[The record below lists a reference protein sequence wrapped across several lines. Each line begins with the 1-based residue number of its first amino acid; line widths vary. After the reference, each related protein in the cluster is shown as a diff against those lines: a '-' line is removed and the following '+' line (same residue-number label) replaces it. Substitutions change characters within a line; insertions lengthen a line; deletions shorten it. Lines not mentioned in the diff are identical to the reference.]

1 MHTPPCWAFEHL
13 PIPCLYLNLDHVIIQ
28 ANVTARN
35 LFAHSPKRD
44 LVGVAIYETS
54 FEANFIDD
62 TRTLEGCLQRLQD
75 ESNDSNEVI
84 GQNGVRINGLDID
97 WENLSKRKTRSGTEF
112 GHRSPPKKRIH
123 ATPEEQSPVVISS
136 PRSSRWQWQ
145 LSLITVSDTP
155 CFSLVGSP
163 KSHWRESYLPQA
175 EEFDF
180 FQTLAEP
187 TYTNVPE
194 YVNILSADTSKSLVN
209 AAGQR
214 KQAAFL
220 EAIAKGQPLGMWN
233 EAFTVPL
240 TGSDGV
246 GPTSLKT
253 GRGIASFIRGLE
265 DGTTG
270 LRKVHDATTTVLK
283 NPYND
288 ELLGVLVQVR
298 DPIEYTE
305 YLQRLDLNSRADAAV
320 AGGGMPVMV
329 RTMLNDGS
337 IDYFSNTWERF
348 TQSTRRDLLHN
359 WQHWFHPDD
368 LLELQRVITS
378 SMATGNA
385 AEVQVRLRTG
395 ETWRN
400 FEERFAPLR
409 IDGNIVR
416 WYCISTDIEDLVLG
430 REAALQSTE
439 RLYKI
444 INSMNLVVFEVDDTW
459 TVSQAEGALKVTTNT
474 GQAMAASDYL
484 GRSLYE
490 ICSVI
495 RPGGIDELMSELVQ
509 VMNKQN
515 GECIIDYKLGKQ
527 YLRTIAI
534 PGVDRSVNI
543 KQRLFGIT
551 MDVTAE
557 KESETAKIQVS
568 TMRETQRLKSQFLA
582 NISHELRTP
591 ISGLTGLLELLAD
604 SNLDE
609 TQQECLATLES
620 LAQSLLLIVNDVL
633 DLSKAE
639 AGGVTLNESP
649 FDFVEV
655 LNDVCKSNSCLV
667 TRKNVSFEYAP
678 PVFADMVNGDAG
690 RIRQM

>member
-1 MHTPPCWAFEHL
+1 M
-13 PIPCLYLNLDHVIIQ
+13 
-28 ANVTARN
+28 ARN
-35 LFAHSPKRD
+35 LIVTRLKRD
-44 LVGVAIYETS
+44 LVGFTIHETN
-54 FEANFIDD
+54 FESSFIDD
-62 TRTLEGCLQRLQD
+62 TRTLRGCLQHLQD
-75 ESNDSNEVI
+75 EFNDSN
-84 GQNGVRINGLDID
+84 GKSTRNGVRVNGLGSD
-97 WENLSKRKTRSGTEF
+97 WEDPPKRKTRSGTEF

-123 ATPEEQSPVVISS
+123 TTSEEQAPIIVSS

-145 LSLITVSDTP
+145 LSLMTVSDSP

-163 KSHWRESYLPQA
+163 KSHWKESYLPQA

-180 FQTLAEP
+180 LHSLADP

-209 AAGQR
+209 AAGR
-214 KQAAFL
+214 IKQAAL
-220 EAIAKGQPLGMWN
+220 IKAIANNQPLGMWN

-246 GPTSLKT
+246 GPTSLRT

-265 DGTTG
+265 DSTTG
-270 LRKVHDATTTVLK
+270 LRTVHDATTTVLK
-283 NPYND
+283 NPYNE

-298 DPIEYTE
+298 DAMEYTE

-320 AGGGMPVMV
+320 ANGGMPVMV

-348 TQSTRRDLLHN
+348 TQSTRRDLSHN
-359 WQHWFHPDD
+359 WQTWFHPDD
-368 LLELQRVITS
+368 LLESQRVITT
-378 SMATGNA
+378 SMATGQA
-385 AEVQVRLRTG
+385 AEIQVRLRTG
-395 ETWRN
+395 ETWRH

-409 IDGNIVR
+409 IDGIIVR
-416 WYCISTDIEDLVLG
+416 WYCISTDIEELVLG

-444 INSMNLVVFEVDDTW
+444 INSMNLVIFEVDDTW
-459 TVSQAEGALKVTTNT
+459 KVTQAEGALKVITST
-474 GQAMAASDYL
+474 GLEMAASDYL
-484 GRSLYE
+484 GRSFYE
-490 ICSVI
+490 ISSII
-495 RPGGIDELMSELVQ
+495 RPGGIDELMSELVK

-515 GECIIDYKLGKQ
+515 GKCIVDYKLGKQ

-534 PGVDRSVNI
+534 PGVDRFVHN
-543 KQRLFGIT
+543 KQRLFGMT
-551 MDVTAE
+551 MDITAE
-557 KESETAKIQVS
+557 RDSEIAKIQVS

-604 SNLDE
+604 TNLDE
-609 TQQECLATLES
+609 NQQECLATLES
-620 LAQSLLLIVNDVL
+620 LAQSLLVIVNDVL

-649 FDFVEV
+649 FDFAEV

-678 PVFADMVNGDAG
+678 PQLADMVYGDAG